1 MRKSIK
7 LMSVGAWVLLLFGC
21 GQNPRIDVVPEI
33 ENGRVVFKVPHSGI
47 NGILSFRVMEG
58 DKDVWIVLPH
68 YETGHRIVY
77 GELPTGG
84 NMPAEQTVPA
94 PGQPLPDIR
103 GKSVTVR
110 ITYQFDSRFSAC
122 SGQFEKAVVIP

>member
-103 GKSVTVR
+103 GKSVT
-110 ITYQFDSRFSAC
+110 
-122 SGQFEKAVVIP
+122 